1 MAELT
6 KAQLDVAKLIV
17 NTLNL
22 EDIVPEEIDPATPL
36 FRDGIGLD
44 SIDALELSL
53 AIKQKYG
60 IQLKADDDNI
70 QQIFS
75 SLAALSSYIESNQ

>member
-6 KAQLDVAKLIV
+6 TEQLDVAKLIV

-22 EDIVPEEIDPATPL
+22 EDIVPENIDPKTPL

-60 IQLKADDDNI
+60 LQLKADDDNI
-70 QQIFS
+70 MQIFS
-75 SLAALSSYIESNQ
+75 SLATLTGYIQSHT

>member
-6 KAQLDVAKLIV
+6 TEQLDVAKLIV

-22 EDIVPEEIDPATPL
+22 EDIVPEKIDPQTPL

-70 QQIFS
+70 VQIFS
-75 SLAALSSYIESNQ
+75 SLSTLAGYIQSHT